1 MMTFAAAANAAAAAQ
16 NKKKTYR
23 ICKWSG
29 DCDADDEYYWRGGGD
44 DDDEDTGTSTADE
57 RRYYKWYL
65 AQSRVQWRDDD
76 VDDSR
81 RPVASV
87 APAAVAANKKTIVA
101 HVPFMNLTAAQ
112 RAKKSKLFNF
122 GLCSD
127 CDAGLCNESE
137 FVCKPRPNGAAPL
150 MTCNA
155 CSEYFWSLSYMRVEE
170 QKERGGCN

>member
-1 MMTFAAAANAAAAAQ
+1 MMTFAAAAQ

-29 DCDADDEYYWRGGGD
+29 DCDADDEYYWRGAGGD

-76 VDDSR
+76 VDD
-81 RPVASV
+81 
-87 APAAVAANKKTIVA
+87 ANKKTIVA
-101 HVPFMNLTAAQ
+101 HVPFMNLTAAE
-112 RAKKSKLFNF
+112 RAKKSKQFKF

-155 CSEYFWSLSYMRVEE
+155 CTEYYLSLSYMRVEE

>member
-16 NKKKTYR
+16 KKKTYR

-29 DCDADDEYYWRGGGD
+29 DCDADDEYYWRGAGGD
-44 DDDEDTGTSTADE
+44 DDDEDTGTITADE

-81 RPVASV
+81 RPVAAV
-87 APAAVAANKKTIVA
+87 APAAVAANKKTIA
-101 HVPFMNLTAAQ
+101 HVPFMNLTAAE

-127 CDAGLCNESE
+127 CDAGLCNESD

-155 CSEYFWSLSYMRVEE
+155 CSVYFWSLSYMRVEE